1 VLVVFMMLVLFLIQ
15 LAVGERRIGRRAEA
29 PEIEAPGTALVQT

>member
-1 VLVVFMMLVLFLIQ
+1 MMLVLLLIQ

-29 PEIEAPGTALVQT
+29 PVVEAPGIALVQS